1 METMIGDS
9 ELIYDFTRKYW
20 ETIVLTSVFQ
30 AYLDVK
36 KEIELSDLI
45 EEYKEDEKVL
55 GKEV

>member
-1 METMIGDS
+1 MIGDS

-20 ETIVLTSVFQ
+20 DTGVLKSVFQ